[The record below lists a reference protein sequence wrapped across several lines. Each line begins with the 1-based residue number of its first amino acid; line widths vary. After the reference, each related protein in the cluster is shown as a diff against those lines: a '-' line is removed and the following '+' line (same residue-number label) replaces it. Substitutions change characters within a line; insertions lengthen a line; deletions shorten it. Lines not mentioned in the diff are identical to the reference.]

1 VQLSCAYIGVR
12 GNIKKTTLSQKDEM
26 KADRLYNVL
35 DGFDFELLENSEF
48 QEDSVRE
55 EIIVPIIKGLGY
67 SSGKPNQI
75 IRSRKLLHP
84 FVSIGSKRKNI
95 FIIPDYLFEVG
106 GKPAWILDAKSPT
119 EEITKSCH
127 VEQAYSYAIHSEV
140 RVNFFALCN
149 GKEFVLYDTQR
160 IEPVLRFPLKAIPL
174 YWQSLKKFLA
184 PETILADNH
193 FKLAKDLGL
202 HLKRL
207 GFDKCDSLIFP
218 DVPIVE
224 IGQLDPD
231 MFSFS
236 GGIKVD
242 NNKYVVTFDFDN
254 EVFRQLNGKIPHE
267 AIEKLNI
274 RVPNSRQ
281 AIRFEDTAYL
291 VTIDCRIGETL
302 EENED
307 EIFLPLLIN
316 RIVN

>member
-1 VQLSCAYIGVR
+1 
-12 GNIKKTTLSQKDEM
+12 
-26 KADRLYNVL
+26 
-35 DGFDFELLENSEF
+35 
-48 QEDSVRE
+48 
-55 EIIVPIIKGLGY
+55 
-67 SSGKPNQI
+67 
-75 IRSRKLLHP
+75 
-84 FVSIGSKRKNI
+84 
-95 FIIPDYLFEVG
+95 
-106 GKPAWILDAKSPT
+106 
-119 EEITKSCH
+119 
-127 VEQAYSYAIHSEV
+127 
-140 RVNFFALCN
+140 
-149 GKEFVLYDTQR
+149 
-160 IEPVLRFPLKAIPL
+160 
-174 YWQSLKKFLA
+174 
-184 PETILADNH
+184 
-193 FKLAKDLGL
+193 
-202 HLKRL
+202 
-207 GFDKCDSLIFP
+207 
-218 DVPIVE
+218 
-224 IGQLDPD
+224 